1 MKPKVSITVLF
12 FSLLASINVSAEE
25 RTISGEVTLIP
36 QYLDIQ
42 GEKAKFNEYRD
53 IRSGATGDFGVLY
66 EKGNYYI
73 DLFGKDVGR
82 MDQSYD
88 LLGGKWGSFR
98 YNFKFDQIPHNFT
111 NDAKTFYTG
120 YGGANLTYQPQAPSA
135 FLPNTNFNTWNTFD
149 YSVQRTNSSGGFKLD
164 FLKPF
169 FFDVS
174 VSKETKK
181 GTYPFGVA
189 GTSPGGISIELPG
202 PIDYTTDNLKLAAG
216 YTKGPIHLSLNYV
229 YAVFQN
235 DNSNLNFRNP
245 ATANTAATT
254 DALTLPPNNDYY
266 NLAFKGAVKLP
277 WNSKFNADLGTA
289 RSTSSVNLLSSYV
302 ADVTAATSNIGIQG
316 RRGISLS
323 DYVFDGKVDTQNL
336 NLVLTSNPLFF
347 LDGKVFYKYY
357 NRKNKSDEITT
368 TDPLVSPASF
378 SNDLFGYKNQKAGA
392 ELGFRLPASFY
403 LRGGYTYGQIKREA
417 REDIPK
423 NKDDAYNLELRW
435 SGVDWM
441 VVRGGY
447 ERLHRKAYFQAPEV
461 TGPSDPE
468 VIENYIR
475 RYDAAGKNSYAW
487 KGTVD
492 FFPVEDMVLSVG
504 YKWKDVSY
512 ADTNLGLLSSNSN
525 EWHVDAEYLI
535 VKRVKL
541 YGYFDFEYAKLDQKQ
556 RTYTSGTTADPSL
569 PPTYTNFNWTV
580 TETERNYAYGLGS
593 DVYAIP
599 KKLTFKFQYT
609 YIQSQGFADYTYLLG
624 SNPLPATRT
633 QDNIDLISLDNYIL
647 RYFLVKATYNPVKS
661 LSFSVGYAYE
671 KYIYDDAQFNGYQYV
686 PLSSTGA
693 TLGYL
698 TGAYANPNY
707 RANVY
712 FASASYLF

>member
-1 MKPKVSITVLF
+1 MKSKVSMMVLF
-12 FSLLASINVSAEE
+12 FNLLASLNVFAEE
-25 RTISGEVTLIP
+25 RTISGEVTVIP
-36 QYLDIQ
+36 QYLDIE

-53 IRSGATGDFGVLY
+53 THTGVTADFGVQY

-73 DLFGKDVGR
+73 DLFGKAVGR
-82 MDQSYD
+82 KDQSYD
-88 LLGGKWGSFR
+88 LLGGKWGSFQ

-111 NDAKTFYTG
+111 TDAKTFYPG
-120 YGGANLTYQPQAPSA
+120 FGGANLTYQPQAPSA
-135 FLPNTNFNTWNTFD
+135 FLPNTNFNTWNSFD
-149 YSVQRTNSSGGFKLD
+149 YSVERTNYSGGFKLD

-174 VSKETKK
+174 VSKETRK
-181 GTYPFGVA
+181 GIYPFGVA
-189 GTSPGGISIELPG
+189 GTSPGGIAVELPG
-202 PIDYTTDNLKLAAG
+202 PIDYMTDNLKLAAG

-229 YAVFQN
+229 YATFQN

-254 DALTLPPNNDYY
+254 DAFTLVPNNDYY
-266 NLAFKGAVKLP
+266 KLAFKGAVKLP

-289 RSTSSVNLLSSYV
+289 RSNSSVNLLNSYA

-316 RRGISLS
+316 RRGITLN
-323 DYVFDGKVDTQNL
+323 DYVYDGKVDTQNL
-336 NLVLTSNPLFF
+336 NLVLTSNPLYF
-347 LDGKVFYKYY
+347 LDGKVFYRYY
-357 NRKNKSDEITT
+357 NRENKSDEITA
-368 TDPLVSPASF
+368 TDSSAAPATF
-378 SNDLFGYKNQKAGA
+378 SNDLFGYKNQKMGA

-403 LRGGYTYGQIKREA
+403 LTGGYTHGEIKREA

-423 NKDDAYNLELRW
+423 NKDDVYNLELRW

-441 VVRGGY
+441 VARGGY
-447 ERLHRKAYFQAPEV
+447 ERLRRKADFQAPEV
-461 TGPSDPE
+461 TGPSDPN

-475 RYDAAGKNSYAW
+475 RYDAASKDSDVW
-487 KGTVD
+487 KATVD
-492 FFPVEDMVLSVG
+492 FFPVEEMVLSVG

-512 ADTNLGLLSSNSN
+512 SDTILGLLSSNSN

-535 VKRVKL
+535 AKRVRL
-541 YGYFDFEYAKLDQKQ
+541 YGYFDFEYAKLDQKN
-556 RTYTSGTTADPSL
+556 RTFTSGPTANPAL
-569 PPTYTNFNWTV
+569 TPTSTNFNWTV

-593 DVYAIP
+593 DVFAIP

-609 YIQSQGFADYTYLLG
+609 SIKSEGFADYTYLLG
-624 SNPLPATRT
+624 PNPLPPTRT
-633 QDNIDLISLDNYIL
+633 QDNIDITSLDNYTL
-647 RYFLVKATYNPVKS
+647 RYFLVKATYNAIKS
-661 LSFSVGYAYE
+661 LSFSLGYAYE

-686 PLSSTGA
+686 PLSSTGG

-698 TGAYANPNY
+698 TGAYANQNY

>member
-1 MKPKVSITVLF
+1 MMVLLF
-12 FSLLASINVSAEE
+12 GLLASLNVFAEE
-25 RTISGEVTLIP
+25 RTISGEVTVIP

-53 IRSGATGDFGVLY
+53 IRSGVTGDFGVLY

-82 MDQSYD
+82 KDQSYD
-88 LLGGKWGSFR
+88 LLGGKWGSFQ

-111 NDAKTFYTG
+111 TDAKTFYSG
-120 YGGANLTYQPQAPSA
+120 YGGANLTYQPQPPSA
-135 FLPNTNFNTWNTFD
+135 FLPNTNFNTWNSFD
-149 YSVQRTNSSGGFKLD
+149 YSVQRTNYAGGFKLD

-174 VSKETKK
+174 VSKETRK
-181 GTYPFGVA
+181 GVYPFGVA

-202 PIDYTTDNLKLAAG
+202 PIDYMTDNLKLAAG

-229 YAVFQN
+229 YGIFQN

-254 DALTLPPNNDYY
+254 DAFTMPPDNDYY

-289 RSTSSVNLLSSYV
+289 RSTSSVKLLNSYA
-302 ADVTAATSNIGIQG
+302 ADVTAATSNIGTQG
-316 RRGISLS
+316 RLGITLN
-323 DYVFDGKVDTQNL
+323 DYVYDGKVDTQNL
-336 NLVLTSNPLFF
+336 NLVLTSNPLYF
-347 LDGKVFYKYY
+347 LDGKIFYRYY
-357 NRKNKSDEITT
+357 NRKNKSDQITT
-368 TDPLVSPASF
+368 TDTSVVPAAF

-403 LRGGYTYGQIKREA
+403 LSGGYTYGKIDREA

-423 NKDDAYNLELRW
+423 NKDDLYNLELRW
-435 SGVDWM
+435 SGVDWL

-447 ERLHRKAYFQAPEV
+447 EKLRRKAEFQAPVV
-461 TGPSDPE
+461 TGPSDPN

-475 RYDAAGKNSYAW
+475 RYDAAGKDSDVW
-487 KGTVD
+487 KATVD

-512 ADTNLGLLSSNSN
+512 KDTILGLLGSNSN

-535 VKRVKL
+535 AKRVKL
-541 YGYFDFEYAKLDQKQ
+541 FGYFDFEYAKLDQKQ
-556 RTYTSGTTADPSL
+556 RTFTSGTTADPAL
-569 PPTYTNFNWTV
+569 IPTPTDFNWTV

-599 KKLTFKFQYT
+599 KKLTFRFQYT
-609 YIQSQGFADYTYLLG
+609 SIQSQGFADYTYLLG

-633 QDNIDLISLDNYIL
+633 QDNIDLTSLDNYTL
-647 RYFLVKATYNPVKS
+647 RYFLVKVTYNPVKS
-661 LSFSVGYAYE
+661 LSFSLGYAYE

-698 TGAYANPNY
+698 TGAYANQNY